1 MMQHLLNSQK
11 AAAQQASQSR
21 ASTRQ
26 GVVTSYDPS
35 AYAIKVALQPDNVLT
50 GWIPLKS
57 AWVGNS
63 WGLFCPPSIGD
74 AVEVDFQEDDG
85 GVGSAGLRFFN
96 DYDRPLPC
104 PSGEFWL
111 VHKSGSLLKF
121 HNDGSVE
128 LHTAADLN
136 ASVAGNANVAVTGNI
151 NSSAAQWNHAGPVTV
166 NGNVIINGTE
176 QVTGNITGQGGM
188 SISGGTGATATVVG
202 NLVVTSGNV
211 TADGISLK
219 THTHNG
225 VQTGIGNTGQPQ

>member
-11 AAAQQASQSR
+11 AAAQQASQAR

-26 GVVTSYDPS
+26 GIVTSYDPN
-35 AYAIKVALQPDNVLT
+35 AYAIKVTLQPDNVLT

-96 DYDRPLPC
+96 DSDRPLAC

-111 VHKSGSLLKF
+111 VHKTGAFYKLT
-121 HNDGSVE
+121 NDGKA
-128 LHTAADLN
+128 L
-136 ASVAGNANVAVTGNI
+136 
-151 NSSAAQWNHAGPVTV
+151 
-166 NGNVIINGTE
+166 ING
-176 QVTGNITGQGGM
+176 QVEIDATAPTINITATGNITAQAGGNAVVQAA
-188 SISGGTGATATVVG
+188 GTATIQAPSIIFKNAG
-202 NLVVTSGNV
+202 S
-211 TADGISLK
+211 ALK
-219 THTHNG
+219 KLCTDTFMALFNNHTHTSSASGTQTSAPTQQASAGTHTTNI
-225 VQTGIGNTGQPQ
+225 VQAE

>member
-1 MMQHLLNSQK
+1 MMQHLLNAQK
-11 AAAQQASQSR
+11 AAAQQATEGR

-26 GVVTSYDPS
+26 GVVSSYDPN
-35 AYAIKVALQPDNVLT
+35 AYAVKIMLQPDNVPT

-57 AWVGNS
+57 AWIGNG

-85 GVGSAGLRFFN
+85 GVGSVGLRFFN
-96 DYDRPLPC
+96 DADRPLPC

-128 LHTAADLN
+128 LHTATDLN
-136 ASVAGNANVAVTGNI
+136 ATVAGNANVAVTGNI
-151 NSSAAQWNHAGPVTV
+151 TSSAAQWNHTGPVTV
-166 NGNVIINGTE
+166 NGNVVINGTE
-176 QVTGNITGQGGM
+176 QVTGKITGQGGM
-188 SISGGTGATATVVG
+188 AISGGTGATVAG
-202 NLVVTSGNV
+202 NVAVTGGNV
-211 TADGISLK
+211 TADGIGLK

-225 VQTGIGNTGQPQ
+225 VQPGSGNTGQPQ

>member
-11 AAAQQASQSR
+11 AAAQQASQAR

-26 GVVTSYDPS
+26 GIVTSYDPN
-35 AYAIKVALQPDNVLT
+35 AYAIKVTLQPDNVLT

-96 DYDRPLPC
+96 DSDRPMPC

-128 LHTAADLN
+128 LHTATDLN

-151 NSSAAQWNHAGPVTV
+151 NSSAAQWNHSGPMK
-166 NGNVIINGTE
+166 IDGTAL
-176 QVTGNITGQGGM
+176 VTGKITGQGGM
-188 SISGGTGATATVVG
+188 AVSGGSGATVAG
-202 NLVVTSGNV
+202 NMAVTGGNV
-211 TADGISLK
+211 TADGIGLK

-225 VQTGIGNTGQPQ
+225 VQPGSGNTGQPQ